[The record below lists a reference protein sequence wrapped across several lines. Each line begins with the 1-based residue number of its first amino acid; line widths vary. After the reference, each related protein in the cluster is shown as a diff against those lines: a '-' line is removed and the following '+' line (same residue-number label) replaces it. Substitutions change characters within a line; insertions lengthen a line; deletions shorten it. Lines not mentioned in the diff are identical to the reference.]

1 MTADTSPEM
10 SPQQQSD
17 DAYWAALFEQEE
29 ALLPTDNK
37 PEAPRDGSKWL
48 PLNRRI
54 DGRFRWSDGERPEEA
69 DPWLQAQEIMDADET
84 LTLSIIGFNKGGLL
98 VQWRGLQGFVPASQ
112 LIDFPQFHLES
123 ERLNALRQWQA
134 QELTLKII
142 ELNRELNRLIFS
154 ERATL
159 VEADQREK
167 LFFRIE
173 PGQIHEGTVTN
184 LTNFGAFVDLGG
196 VEGLIHISELSWSRV
211 IHPSDILEPDQ
222 EVRVKVLNVDSE
234 NGRVALSLK
243 RMRENP
249 WLTVDERFKPGQLV
263 EGVISNVVSFG
274 AFVMIEDELEGL
286 IHISQLAEGV
296 FLHPRNVVQK
306 GQIVVARVLK
316 VDGANKRL
324 ALTLRG
330 VTVDDVD

>member
-1 MTADTSPEM
+1 MTADPSPEM

-17 DAYWAALFEQEE
+17 DAYWTALFEQEE
-29 ALLPTDNK
+29 ALLPTDSK
-37 PEAPRDGSKWL
+37 PDVSLSSSWA
-48 PLNRRI
+48 PLNQRI
-54 DGRFRWSDGERPEEA
+54 DGRFRWSDGEREEET
-69 DPWLQAQEIMDADET
+69 DPWQKAQEIMNADDT
-84 LTLSIIGFNKGGLL
+84 LTLSVTGFNKGGLL
-98 VQWRGLQGFVPASQ
+98 VHWQGLQGFVPASQ
-112 LIDFPQFHLES
+112 LINFPQFHLES
-123 ERLNALRQWQA
+123 ERLNALRQWQT
-134 QELTLKII
+134 EKLTLKII
-142 ELNRELNRLIFS
+142 ELNRELNRLILS

-167 LFFRIE
+167 LFYHIE
-173 PGQIHEGTVTN
+173 PGQIHSGTVTN

-211 IHPSDILEPDQ
+211 IHPSDIVEPGQ

-243 RMRENP
+243 RLRENP

-263 EGVISNVVSFG
+263 EGIISNVVSFG

-316 VDGANKRL
+316 VDGSNKRL
-324 ALTLRG
+324 ALTLREPHA
-330 VTVDDVD
+330 DDIE